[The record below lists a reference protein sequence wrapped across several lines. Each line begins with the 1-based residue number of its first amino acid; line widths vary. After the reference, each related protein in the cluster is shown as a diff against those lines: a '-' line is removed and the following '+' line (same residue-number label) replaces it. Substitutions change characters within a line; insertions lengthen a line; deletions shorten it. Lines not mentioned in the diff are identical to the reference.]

1 MVSDL
6 VLLPQ
11 FLTNGLVI
19 GSGYVLVAVGLTLI
33 FGILHIVNFAHGEF
47 YMLGGFAA
55 VLGSQLLGLPA
66 LPTLLVVA
74 VVMAA
79 FGLVVERVVFRPL
92 GGKDPTNAIIASFG
106 LSVLLQNLMLKT
118 VGAEPMAVK
127 SGFAPGAIQIGN
139 VFITAERIAIVAAM
153 AVIVAALLLVLR
165 YTWTGRALR
174 SLSENPTVA
183 LISGVNVRRVSL
195 ITFVIGSVL
204 AGLSGALMSTVF
216 MVQPNSGSL
225 IVMKAFIIVVVAGM
239 GSIEGAIIVG
249 LALGLIESL
258 VAGYMGN
265 ELRDIVGFLIVIL
278 VLAVRPQG
286 LFGLK
291 TERS

>member
-1 MVSDL
+1 M
-6 VLLPQ
+6 LLPQ
-11 FLTNGLVI
+11 FLANGLVI

-55 VLGSQLLGLPA
+55 VLGTQVLGLPA
-66 LPTLLVVA
+66 LPALLVVA
-74 VVMAA
+74 LVMAA
-79 FGLVVERVVFRPL
+79 FGLLAERIIFRPIS
-92 GGKDPTNAIIASFG
+92 GKDPTNAIIASFG
-106 LSVLLQNLMLKT
+106 LSVLLQNVMLKT
-118 VGAEPMAVK
+118 VGAEPMVAH

-139 VFITAERIAIVAAM
+139 VFITPERLAIVG
-153 AVIVAALLLVLR
+153 VTVLIVAALLLVLR

-174 SLSENPTVA
+174 ALSANPTVA
-183 LISGVNVRRVSL
+183 LISGVNVKRVSL

-204 AGLSGALMSTVF
+204 AGISGALMSTVF
-216 MVQPNSGSL
+216 MVQPNSGTL

-239 GSIEGAIIVG
+239 GSVEGAIVAG
-249 LALGLIESL
+249 LALGLIESM
-258 VAGYMGN
+258 VAGYIGN
-265 ELRDIVGFLIVIL
+265 QFRDIAGFLIVII
-278 VLAVRPQG
+278 VLTLRPQG

>member
-1 MVSDL
+1 MSDL
-6 VLLPQ
+6 ALLPQ
-11 FLTNGLVI
+11 FLTNGLVV

-55 VLGSQLLGLPA
+55 VLGSQVMGLPV
-66 LPTLLVVA
+66 LPSLLVV
-74 VVMAA
+74 VVAMAA
-79 FGLVVERVVFRPL
+79 FGLLAERIVFRPIS
-92 GGKDPTNAIIASFG
+92 GKDPTNAIIASFG

-118 VGAEPMAVK
+118 VGAEPMVPK
-127 SGFAPGAIQIGN
+127 SGFAPGAIQIGST
-139 VFITAERIAIVAAM
+139 FITPERLAIIGATF
-153 AVIVAALLLVLR
+153 VIVTALLLVLR

-174 SLSENPTVA
+174 ALSENSTVA
-183 LISGVNVRRVSL
+183 LISGVNVRRISL

-204 AGLSGALMSTVF
+204 AGIAGALMSPIF
-216 MVQPNSGSL
+216 MVQPNSGTL
-225 IVMKAFIIVVVAGM
+225 VVMKAFIIVVVAGM
-239 GSIEGAIIVG
+239 GSIEGAIVAGI
-249 LALGLIESL
+249 ALGLIESL
-258 VAGYMGN
+258 VAGYLGN
-265 ELRDIVGFLIVIL
+265 QFRDIAGFLIVII

>member
-1 MVSDL
+1 MSDF

-11 FLTNGLVI
+11 FLANGLVI

-55 VLGSQLLGLPA
+55 VLGSQILGLPA
-66 LPTLLVVA
+66 LPALLVVA
-74 VVMAA
+74 IVMAL
-79 FGLVVERVVFRPL
+79 FGLLAERIVFRPIS
-92 GGKDPTNAIIASFG
+92 GKDPTNAIIASFG

-118 VGAEPMAVK
+118 VGAEPMVAK
-127 SGFAPGAIQIGN
+127 SGFAPGAIQIGS
-139 VFITAERIAIVAAM
+139 VFITPERLAIIGATV
-153 AVIVAALLLVLR
+153 VIVTALLLVLR
-165 YTWTGRALR
+165 FTWTGRALR
-174 SLSENPTVA
+174 ALSENSTVA

-195 ITFVIGSVL
+195 MTFVIGSVL
-204 AGLSGALMSTVF
+204 AGVSGALMSTVF
-216 MVQPNSGSL
+216 MVQPNSGTL

-239 GSIEGAIIVG
+239 GSIEGAIVAG
-249 LALGLIESL
+249 LALGLIEAL
-258 VAGYMGN
+258 VAGYIGN
-265 ELRDIVGFLIVIL
+265 QFRDIAGFLIVIL
-278 VLAVRPQG
+278 VLAIRPQG

>member
-1 MVSDL
+1 MSDL
-6 VLLPQ
+6 ALLPQ
-11 FLTNGLVI
+11 FLTNGLVV

-55 VLGSQLLGLPA
+55 VLGSQVMGLPV
-66 LPTLLVVA
+66 LPSLLVV
-74 VVMAA
+74 VVAMAA
-79 FGLVVERVVFRPL
+79 FGLLAERIVFRPIS
-92 GGKDPTNAIIASFG
+92 GKDPTNAIIASFG

-118 VGAEPMAVK
+118 MGAEPMVPK
-127 SGFAPGAIQIGN
+127 SGFAPGAIQIGST
-139 VFITAERIAIVAAM
+139 FITPERLAIIGATF
-153 AVIVAALLLVLR
+153 VIVTALLLVLR

-174 SLSENPTVA
+174 ALSENSTVA
-183 LISGVNVRRVSL
+183 LISGVNVRRISL

-204 AGLSGALMSTVF
+204 AGIAGALMSPIF
-216 MVQPNSGSL
+216 MVQPNSGTL
-225 IVMKAFIIVVVAGM
+225 VVMKAFIIVVVAGM
-239 GSIEGAIIVG
+239 GSIEGAIVAGI
-249 LALGLIESL
+249 ALGLIESL
-258 VAGYMGN
+258 VAGYLGN
-265 ELRDIVGFLIVIL
+265 QFRDIAGFLIVII